1 MITALASQ
9 ISALDPVRC
18 QKQEADGFVYAGAP
32 SKRVLAV
39 LRGSESRIIVPSEA
53 ISDRIKHAIVA
64 VEDRRFY
71 EHRGV
76 DIHAIARA
84 IWADVRSKKVI
95 EGGSTI
101 TQQFVKNTCVH
112 NKRSI
117 ARKLKEAALAWQ
129 LEQRWSKERILTAYL
144 NTIYF
149 GNGAYGI
156 QRAAQTYFR
165 TTAKKLTLPQ
175 AALLAGLPADP
186 SAYDPVTNPG
196 AARAR
201 RHEVLR
207 AMLEQHD
214 ILPGDLRKADRARL
228 PDSRQVGL
236 PSLRGPAPYFADYV
250 KQQLV
255 SKYGTRR
262 VFGGGLNV
270 QTTIDLRLQRI
281 ARRAIESV
289 LTMPN
294 GPSAALVL
302 KPVRACARARGGAR
316 AVEGFP
322 SQGVLDLLRG
332 KVRGRPKLQK
342 RVRGR

>member
-18 QKQEADGFVYAGAP
+18 QKQEADGFVYAGVP

-39 LRGSESRIIVPSEA
+39 LRGSESRIIVTPED
-53 ISDRIKHAIVA
+53 ISNRMKHAIVA

-149 GNGAYGI
+149 GNGAYGVE
-156 QRAAQTYFR
+156 QASRTYFHHPAR
-165 TTAKKLTLPQ
+165 TMNWAE
-175 AALLAGLPADP
+175 AALLAGIPSDP
-186 SAYDPVTNPG
+186 SQFDPVTSPKG
-196 AARAR
+196 ARKR
-201 RHEVLR
+201 GGLVLR
-207 AMLEQHD
+207 GLLGQGDITRHD
-214 ILPGDLRKADRARL
+214 FLLANRRPLPRPEDVHLPGT
-228 PDSRQVGL
+228 
-236 PSLRGPAPYFADYV
+236 RGPAPYFTNYV

-255 SKYGTRR
+255 DRY
-262 VFGGGLNV
+262 
-270 QTTIDLRLQRI
+270 
-281 ARRAIESV
+281 
-289 LTMPN
+289 
-294 GPSAALVL
+294 
-302 KPVRACARARGGAR
+302 
-316 AVEGFP
+316 
-322 SQGVLDLLRG
+322 
-332 KVRGRPKLQK
+332 
-342 RVRGR
+342 